1 MPTATQTLG
10 RSTPCR
16 SGGRWLALAVMALTL
31 AACAANPGTVRLD
44 PSVQPERGARVLI
57 MPPDVEVSELTAG
70 GLLEPNAAWTAAAE
84 ANIDRALKRM
94 LADVGAE
101 AVRFNDK
108 GKLIRKPEV
117 AQLIKLHG
125 AVGGSILLHEYNLAA
140 PLLTKQDGFDW
151 TLGQDAAIIGKAYK
165 SDYALFVFFRDSFS
179 SDARIA
185 INVVTAILGAGV
197 RGGQQVGFASLV
209 DLRSGD
215 IGWFNVMA
223 RGTGDLREADE
234 ALDAS
239 RVLLSELPF

>member
-1 MPTATQTLG
+1 MPTATQTLD
-10 RSTPCR
+10 RSTTFR

-108 GKLIRKPEV
+108 G
-117 AQLIKLHG
+117 
-125 AVGGSILLHEYNLAA
+125 
-140 PLLTKQDGFDW
+140 
-151 TLGQDAAIIGKAYK
+151 
-165 SDYALFVFFRDSFS
+165 
-179 SDARIA
+179 
-185 INVVTAILGAGV
+185 
-197 RGGQQVGFASLV
+197 
-209 DLRSGD
+209 
-215 IGWFNVMA
+215 
-223 RGTGDLREADE
+223 
-234 ALDAS
+234 
-239 RVLLSELPF
+239 

>member
-1 MPTATQTLG
+1 MPTASKAPD
-10 RSTPCR
+10 RPIHSR
-16 SGGRWLALAVMALTL
+16 SGGRWLLLAVLALGL
-31 AACAANPGTVRLD
+31 AACVQNPGTVRLD
-44 PSVQPERGARVLI
+44 PSVQPVQGARVLI

-84 ANIDRALKRM
+84 ANIDQALKRM
-94 LADVGAE
+94 LADAGAE
-101 AVRFNDK
+101 AVRFNDQ
-108 GKLIRKPEV
+108 GKLIRRREV
-117 AQLIKLHG
+117 SQLIKLHG
-125 AVGGSILLHEYNLAA
+125 AVGGSILLYEYNLVA
-140 PLLTKQDGFDW
+140 PLLTKQDSFDW
-151 TLGQDAAIIGKAYK
+151 TLGKDAAILGKAYK

-197 RGGQQVGFASLV
+197 RGGEQVGFASVV

-215 IGWFNVMA
+215 IVWFNVMA
-223 RGTGDLREADE
+223 RGSGDLRVPDQ